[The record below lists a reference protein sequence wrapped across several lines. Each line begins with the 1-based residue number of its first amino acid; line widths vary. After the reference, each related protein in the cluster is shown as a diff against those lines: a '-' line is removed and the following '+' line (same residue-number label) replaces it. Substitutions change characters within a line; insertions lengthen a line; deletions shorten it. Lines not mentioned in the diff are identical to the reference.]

1 MPRLRSLSSVDLI
14 KALETF
20 GFEVVGQKGSHIK
33 LARYTVLQKQVL
45 IIPNNKS
52 LPKGITKAIY
62 NQASRFV
69 SQAELQ
75 GFFYNE

>member
-52 LPKGITKAIY
+52 LPKRITKAIY
-62 NQASRFV
+62 NQVSRFV

>member
-14 KALETF
+14 KALETV

-62 NQASRFV
+62 NQVSRFV

>member
-62 NQASRFV
+62 NQVSRFV